1 MDNEKVLLEI
11 AQICVDEIECWA
23 AHEEIALN
31 NMDRMRCPLY
41 MADEQLYDSILEKI
55 EDYAFDNDID
65 ADEIDPEDVFWA
77 VGELDSVN
85 N

>member
-11 AQICVDEIECWA
+11 AQICVDTIPLW
-23 AHEEIALN
+23 EEKESIALY
-31 NMDRMRCPLY
+31 NMDVWRCPLY
-41 MADEQLYDSILEKI
+41 MASSLHDEIFNVI

-77 VGELDSVN
+77 VGKLDKVSD
-85 N
+85 